1 MSTGAIIGIVIVVI
15 VVVAAVVVGAR
26 EMRRARLRRQFGPE
40 YDRLAQ
46 QLGSKQKA
54 DAELAARQRRVEA
67 LGIHELSPEQQASYS
82 GDWTAVQ
89 ERFVDTPAEAVAAA
103 GMLIRDVM
111 RDRGYPADDR
121 NVSMD
126 ALSVYH
132 PRSVDGFRQ
141 TMDLRLEAATT
152 EQLREAMI
160 RYRALFEDLT
170 GLRESQGQPERDRV
184 AEIRDRAADDRTADD
199 ARVTDDR
206 VADDNRVVADNS
218 ELATENGDLAT
229 QTANPAAQNGDLA
242 AERANRPADTPR

>member
-132 PRSVDGFRQ
+132 PRSADGFRQ
-141 TMDLRLEAATT
+141 TLDLRLEAATT

-170 GLRESQGQPERDRV
+170 GLRESQGRPERDRV

-218 ELATENGDLAT
+218 ELAAENGDLAT
-229 QTANPAAQNGDLA
+229 QTATPAAQNGDLA

>member
-1 MSTGAIIGIVIVVI
+1 MTGAIIGIVIAII
-15 VVVAAVVVGAR
+15 VVVAAVVVAR
-26 EMRRARLRRQFGPE
+26 ELRRARLRRQFGPE

-46 QLGSKQKA
+46 QLGSKNKA

-121 NVSMD
+121 NASMD

-132 PRSVDGFRQ
+132 ARSAEGYRK
-141 TMDLRLEAATT
+141 TLDLRLEAATT

-160 RYRALFEDLT
+160 RYRGLFEDLT

-184 AEIRDRAADDRTADD
+184 AEIRDRAADNRAADN
-199 ARVTDDR
+199 
-206 VADDNRVVADNS
+206 NRAVADNS
-218 ELATENGDLAT
+218 ELAAENGDLAT
-229 QTANPAAQNGDLA
+229 QTADPAAQNGDLA
-242 AERANRPADTPR
+242 TERANRTADTPR